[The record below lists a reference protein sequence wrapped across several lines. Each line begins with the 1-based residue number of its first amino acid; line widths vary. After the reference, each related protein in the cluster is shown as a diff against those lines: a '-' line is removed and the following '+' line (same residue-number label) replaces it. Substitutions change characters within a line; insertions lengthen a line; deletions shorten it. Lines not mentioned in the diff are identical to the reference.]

1 MCCCGYGG
9 YIDPGIY
16 VIAGLKKGD
25 EITLQKGF
33 GYPEMTKDG
42 IKVIYK
48 VDGFSAI
55 CTDGTLLSCHDGNGL
70 TKTGKNLPAKPSSR
84 AIVVLGKIELRRL
97 RASLS
102 RFISNLGGDIWYFQY
117 RLKNKIKKIF
127 K

>member
-1 MCCCGYGG
+1 MRCCGYGG

-48 VDGFSAI
+48 VDGYSAI
-55 CTDGTLLSCHDGNGL
+55 CTDGTILICHDGNGII
-70 TKTGKNLPAKPSSR
+70 KTGRNLPAKPSYKVF
-84 AIVVLGKIELRRL
+84 VVIGKTALRRL
-97 RASLS
+97 LSSIS
-102 RFISNLGGDIWYFQY
+102 RFISNLGGNIWYFQY
-117 RLKNKIKKIF
+117 RLKNKIKKIH